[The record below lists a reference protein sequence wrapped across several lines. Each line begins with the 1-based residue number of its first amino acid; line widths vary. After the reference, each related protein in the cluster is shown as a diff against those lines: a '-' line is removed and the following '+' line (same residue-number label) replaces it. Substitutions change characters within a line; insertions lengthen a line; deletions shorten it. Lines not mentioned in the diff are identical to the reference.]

1 MSYKIYNAFSSNLLL
16 FEYKIVNLK
25 TVYVYDGLAFSCFN
39 WAQNLEAI
47 KLCFLTKLKKYICLN
62 LINEPNK
69 LHLRYHTVIPKVLP
83 DLIRIAHD
91 SFCFIIKFRKKDKER
106 KKKYIILH

>member
-1 MSYKIYNAFSSNLLL
+1 M
-16 FEYKIVNLK
+16 
-25 TVYVYDGLAFSCFN
+25 YDGLAFSFFN

-47 KLCFLTKLKKYICLN
+47 NLCFLTKLNKYIYLN
-62 LINEPNK
+62 LINETNI
-69 LHLRYHTVIPKVLP
+69 LHLKYRTAIPKVLP

-106 KKKYIILH
+106 KKKYIR